1 MLGYFIVGA
10 VLAAILFSANPV
22 LAWSMLGGI
31 IAVVLWRIGELRE
44 WLQSLRGDVETL
56 QNLRRFSR
64 ASNEPGAEPASV
76 SRTPEAVP
84 NAASEAPLRD
94 PVWLAPRPEPRAA
107 PRPAP
112 DLPVA
117 SPAPPPLPPR
127 SPVPPL
133 RPIELQLTPMEPAPS
148 LPSETPAPARASLL
162 KPPAIEV
169 PPVFAASEPRAPLAN
184 AWAPPPR
191 EEVEREQ
198 VPPIAL
204 APWLQ
209 SLLSFENWPIKLG
222 MLLLLV
228 GLGSAYRYLVENG
241 YLNVSIEIR
250 LLGVAAAALAAL
262 AFGWSKRIEKRSF
275 ALSVQGG
282 ALGALLLTCY
292 AALRLYD
299 LLPAP
304 LAFGLML
311 AVVATGVLLA
321 VLQDAMWLA
330 VFAALGGFAAPI
342 LASTGQGSHVQ
353 LFSYFLLLNG
363 GVLAIALYKGWRPL
377 NLLGAIATFGIGL
390 SWGFK
395 FYKPEFFDS
404 VEPFLIAFFLIYV
417 AITVVYTLRHGEGVP
432 VLDGILVFGV
442 PLAAFGS
449 QAGLLAD
456 DHETLGISA
465 FVVSLIYGGLAYY
478 LKNRP
483 VAELL
488 QRCFVLLAA
497 TFLTIATPLYFQA
510 SWTSALWAIEGAG
523 VLWLGLRQQRW
534 LPQLLGLGL
543 QAFAWVA
550 YVAGFDAATSDPVL
564 LNGQF
569 SGALLLAVGA
579 LACSLLLERAG
590 SRFRSTLLFIAGL
603 IWWAFCALHE
613 IDTHAA
619 PGFQIALLIAWL
631 GLTQLLASL
640 LRDNLAWPRMVFP
653 AQLILAATPVWVLIG
668 EAQAGDLFSDGRGLA
683 FAFYALASLLSMH
696 VLRTPWAGRLGSCHA
711 LWLFGVT
718 LAISLQARDLL
729 PPLSGDGLHS
739 AMLALPFVALF
750 AGLHFKLD
758 GLAWPLHREFALW
771 RESLANLLAW
781 LLGIALLLSCA
792 QRGDAPPLSFIPIF
806 NPLELTQLLTFG
818 LLYVHMQ
825 RQSADARDA
834 LRLPILAL
842 AFVLFTTLAL
852 RMTLHWFEPGND
864 SLLSVAFTR
873 NGQAALSIVWS
884 IMGCGAMLLGNARGR
899 RQVWISGA
907 VLMAIVLLKMLVV
920 DRKHLGEL
928 AGIVAM
934 LGVGGLL
941 AAVGYFA
948 PAPPAK
954 EG

>member
-10 VLAAILFSANPV
+10 VLAAILASATPV
-22 LAWSMLGGI
+22 LAWAMLGGAM
-31 IAVVLWRIGELRE
+31 AVLLWRVSELSD
-44 WLQSLRGDVETL
+44 WLQSVRVDVAALRTV
-56 QNLRRFSR
+56 RRFTSNPNELSGET
-64 ASNEPGAEPASV
+64 ASASGGAEANTAAGPLPEPA
-76 SRTPEAVP
+76 
-84 NAASEAPLRD
+84 
-94 PVWLAPRPEPRAA
+94 WLAPRPEPQVA
-107 PRPAP
+107 PR
-112 DLPVA
+112 VA
-117 SPAPPPLPPR
+117 AELQMLNPAPPPIPPR
-127 SPVPPL
+127 STAPLL
-133 RPIELQLTPMEPAPS
+133 RPIEPQLIPIEPVPS
-148 LPSETPAPARASLL
+148 LPLETPAPARASFV
-162 KPPAIEV
+162 KRAAVEV

-184 AWAPPPR
+184 AWVAPLRAELEPEQAPPI
-191 EEVEREQ
+191 E
-198 VPPIAL
+198 L

-209 SLLSFENWPIKLG
+209 ALLSFENWPIKLG
-222 MLLLLV
+222 MLLLLI

-241 YLNVSIEIR
+241 FLVVSIEIR
-250 LLGVAAAALAAL
+250 LLGIAGIALAAL
-262 AFGWSKRIEKRSF
+262 AFGWSKRVEKRSF

-292 AALRLYD
+292 AALRLYH

-304 LAFGLML
+304 LAFALML

-321 VLQDAMWLA
+321 VLQNAMWLA
-330 VFAALGGFAAPI
+330 IFAALGGFAAPI

-417 AITVVYTLRHGEGVP
+417 AITVAYTLRHGEGVP

-456 DHETLGISA
+456 DPEQLGISA
-465 FVVSLIYGGLAYY
+465 FVVSLIYAGLAYF
-478 LKNRP
+478 LRNRP
-483 VAELL
+483 AAELL

-510 SWTSALWAIEGAG
+510 SWTSALWALEGAG

-550 YVAGFDAATSDPVL
+550 YVAGYEAATRAPVL

-579 LACSLLLERAG
+579 FACSLLLERAG
-590 SRFRSTLLFIAGL
+590 SRVRSTLLFVAGL
-603 IWWAFCALHE
+603 AWWAFCGLHE
-613 IDTHAA
+613 IDAHAA
-619 PGFQIALLIAWL
+619 PGFEFALLIAWL
-631 GLTQLLASL
+631 GLTQLLAAL
-640 LRDNLAWPRMVFP
+640 LRENLTWSRMAFP
-653 AQLILAATPVWVLIG
+653 AQLILALTPVWVLLG
-668 EAQAGDLFSDGRGLA
+668 EAQSGDLFANGRGLA

-696 VLRTPWAGRLGSCHA
+696 LLRTPWAGRLGSCHA
-711 LWLFGVT
+711 LWLFGVA
-718 LAISLQARDLL
+718 LALSLQGRDLL

-739 AMLALPFVALF
+739 ALLAIPFVALF
-750 AGLHFKLD
+750 AGLHFKFD
-758 GLAWPLHREFALW
+758 SLAWPLQREFPLW

-781 LLGIALLLSCA
+781 LLGAALLVSCA
-792 QRGDAPPLSFIPIF
+792 QRGDATPLSFIPIV
-806 NPLELTQLLTFG
+806 NPLELTQLLTFA
-818 LLYVHMQ
+818 LLYAHMQ
-825 RQSADARDA
+825 RQPMETRDA
-834 LRLPILAL
+834 LRLPVLAL
-842 AFVLFTTLAL
+842 AFALFTTLAL
-852 RMTLHWFEPGND
+852 RMTLHWFEPSSD
-864 SLLSVAFTR
+864 SLLSVAVTR

-907 VLMAIVLLKMLVV
+907 VLMGIVLLKMLIV

-954 EG
+954 EV